1 MKRPFALLLAFA
13 ACGALAQTPPTPPSP
28 PTPPAPPTPSVQK
41 AGGSFERIVLDGAV
55 QLQLKQGD
63 KDDVAVTGDDDVKQ
77 LVQLHVSN
85 NQLIISTDGNWKF
98 WSKNRP
104 QVNVQM
110 KNLSRLIISGA
121 SDVYAT
127 GPFKVDSLSVHI
139 SGAGNVRFDE
149 LTGNQLRFIVSGAG
163 DGQIAGQV
171 KDLGIDLSGKGKLQA
186 DQLKAANAR
195 VNISG
200 VGNAALW
207 VTDSL
212 RVNISGVGTVDYWGQ
227 PQTVS
232 RTASGLAT
240 INARGDKR

>member
-1 MKRPFALLLAFA
+1 VVVKSPTRSRASSGRSNRVALGGNA
-13 ACGALAQTPPTPPSP
+13 PTRKSP
-28 PTPPAPPTPSVQK
+28 
-41 AGGSFERIVLDGAV
+41 AV
-55 QLQLKQGD
+55 IS
-63 KDDVAVTGDDDVKQ
+63 
-77 LVQLHVSN
+77 LVVETVMPHN
-85 NQLIISTDGNWKF
+85 DA
-98 WSKNRP
+98 
-104 QVNVQM
+104 
-110 KNLSRLIISGA
+110 GA

-127 GPFKVDSLSVHI
+127 GPFKTESLSVHI

-149 LTGNQLRFIVSGAG
+149 LNAGTLRFIVSGAG
-163 DGQIAGQV
+163 DGQLSGQV

-186 DQLKAANAR
+186 DQLRAANAR

-232 RTASGLAT
+232 RSASGLAT

>member
-1 MKRPFALLLAFA
+1 MRFILAMLALTGMN
-13 ACGALAQTPPTPPSP
+13 CALAQQTFPP
-28 PTPPAPPTPSVQK
+28 
-41 AGGSFERIVLDGAV
+41 GSFERIVLDGAV
-55 QLQLKQGD
+55 QLQLKQSGERD
-63 KDDVAVTGDDDVKQ
+63 EVAVIGDDEVKQ
-77 LVQLHVSN
+77 LVQIHVSN
-85 NQLIISTDGNWKF
+85 NQLIISTEGNWKF
-98 WSKNRP
+98 WNKNRV

-127 GPFKVDSLSVHI
+127 GPFRTDNLSVHI

-149 LTGNQLRFIVSGAG
+149 LNAGALRFIVSGAG
-163 DGQIAGQV
+163 EGQISGQV
-171 KDLGIDLSGKGKLQA
+171 KELGIDLSGKGKLQA

-212 RVNISGVGTVDYWGQ
+212 RINISGVGTVDYWGQ

-232 RTASGLAT
+232 RSASGLAT